1 MAGTVII
8 TASGAHRS
16 NARRDTGNG
25 DRVCRPSPRADCRNA
40 DFSAFIGFAGIF
52 PALPPRSGAAAVQD
66 TDVQSIRRYCISQ
79 IVSAIINPSR
89 RWMTVRR
96 PHRLQ
101 AQKKYRSQ
109 AQAGE
114 KGIGSRKGESMAYS
128 LFLLVSTG
136 FSDRAG
142 SSPGRL
148 LRRSLLPHLPSLCL
162 LRPGEINSFSFHY
175 RVLLR
180 GCAAAAGCLF
190 A

>member
-1 MAGTVII
+1 MRGATQATAAGL
-8 TASGAHRS
+8 R
-16 NARRDTGNG
+16 
-25 DRVCRPSPRADCRNA
+25 RPSPRADCRIA

-66 TDVQSIRRYCISQ
+66 TDAQSIRRYCISQ

-114 KGIGSRKGESMAYS
+114 KGIGSQRGRAWRIRFFCSS
-128 LFLLVSTG
+128 VPDSVTG
-136 FSDRAG
+136 
-142 SSPGRL
+142 PGHRPEAAAPPAAP
-148 LRRSLLPHLPSLCL
+148 LPAIAMP
-162 LRPGEINSFSFHY
+162 LRPSEINSSSFHH
-175 RVLLR
+175 RVIVR
-180 GCAAAAGCLF
+180 GCASAAASFRLIF
-190 A
+190 

>member
-1 MAGTVII
+1 MRGATQATAAGL
-8 TASGAHRS
+8 R
-16 NARRDTGNG
+16 
-25 DRVCRPSPRADCRNA
+25 RPSPRADCRIA

-66 TDVQSIRRYCISQ
+66 TDAQSIRRYCISQ

-136 FSDRAG
+136 FSYRAG
-142 SSPGRL
+142 SSPGGCRAARCSL
-148 LRRSLLPHLPSLCL
+148 TCHRYASQAKRNQQFQLSPSSHRARMCVRSSV
-162 LRPGEINSFSFHY
+162 FSPNFLI
-175 RVLLR
+175 VR
-180 GCAAAAGCLF
+180 GMS
-190 A
+190 

>member
-1 MAGTVII
+1 MRGATQATAAGL
-8 TASGAHRS
+8 
-16 NARRDTGNG
+16 
-25 DRVCRPSPRADCRNA
+25 CRPSPRADCRIA
-40 DFSAFIGFAGIF
+40 ISLLSSALQEFSRR
-52 PALPPRSGAAAVQD
+52 LHRSGAAAVQD
-66 TDVQSIRRYCISQ
+66 TDAQSIRRYCISQ
-79 IVSAIINPSR
+79 IVSDIINPSR

-142 SSPGRL
+142 SSPGSCRAARCSL
-148 LRRSLLPHLPSLCL
+148 TCHRYASQAKRNQQFQLSPSSHRARMCVRSSV
-162 LRPGEINSFSFHY
+162 FSPNFLI
-175 RVLLR
+175 VR
-180 GCAAAAGCLF
+180 GMS
-190 A
+190 